1 MKRRK
6 FIGKTA
12 LGTLAS
18 VGLPSIVPA
27 SVFGKNAPSNKI
39 NIGQIGC
46 GRIARSHDLIDTM
59 AYDVANV
66 MAVCDLDFKRMEGA
80 KELVDKL
87 MNGNILPS
95 NNRMLLWLKYCNTIS
110 MDQVYHK

>member
-12 LGTLAS
+12 LGTAAM
-18 VGLPSIVPA
+18 VGFPSIVPA
-27 SVFGKNAPSNKI
+27 NVLGKNAPSNKI

-59 AYDVANV
+59 AFDNANV
-66 MAVCDLDFKRMEGA
+66 MAVCDVDAKRMKDG
-80 KELVDKL
+80 KLLVDQFYQEKKGKT
-87 MNGNILPS
+87 NA
-95 NNRMLLWLKYCNTIS
+95 
-110 MDQVYHK
+110 

>member
-1 MKRRK
+1 MKK

-66 MAVCDLDFKRMEGA
+66 MAVCVGLQKDGRRKRIGRQ
-80 KELVDKL
+80 V
-87 MNGNILPS
+87 LPRKKGK
-95 NNRMLLWLKYCNTIS
+95 NQLQGY
-110 MDQVYHK
+110 

>member
-12 LGTLAS
+12 LGTFAS

-66 MAVCDLDFKRMEGA
+66 MAVCDLDFKRMEDA
-80 KELVDKL
+80 KELVDKFYQEK
-87 MNGNILPS
+87 
-95 NNRMLLWLKYCNTIS
+95 RVKVTTRVLKFTGTI
-110 MDQVYHK
+110 VKC

>member
-27 SVFGKNAPSNKI
+27 TVFGKNAPSNRI

-66 MAVCDLDFKRMEGA
+66 MAVCDLDSKRMKDA
-80 KELVDKL
+80 KELVDKFYQEKKGKL
-87 MNGNILPS
+87 
-95 NNRMLLWLKYCNTIS
+95 TIR
-110 MDQVYHK
+110 VLRFTGTIVK